1 MCVLVGS
8 DQTVHLNALTTNFT
22 RDVRQD
28 AKGRQHLNFTR
39 DCMRCWLWLL
49 YRCGGLPFT
58 TCADQHGTCGADG

>member
-39 DCMRCWLWLL
+39 GCGRVLWRL
-49 YRCGGLPFT
+49 YRCGELLFT
-58 TCADQHGTCGADG
+58 ARADQHGTCSANG